1 MTPRAVARALAGRL
15 ATHSIEDAG
24 IEAEVLVRYATGLSR
39 EALYAG
45 EPACTGDL
53 EQLTRRR
60 IAGEPLAYITGT
72 REFYGHTLS
81 VTPDVLIPRQETEI
95 LVEVALAELEAGPGF
110 SVADVGTGSACIATA
125 IALGRK
131 DRGRTVGI
139 DFSVAALR
147 VAHRNTRRLSA
158 DVQLVQSDL
167 AFALGGVDVI
177 VANLPY
183 VPSATIA
190 TLAREVRDREPL
202 LALDGGVDGLDLIRR
217 LIDDCATRLR
227 PRLLA
232 LECDP
237 EQARP
242 ISEALLNGGAH
253 DVAVQKDFASRDR
266 VVTGRWGRE
275 A

>member
-1 MTPRAVARALAGRL
+1 
-15 ATHSIEDAG
+15 
-24 IEAEVLVRYATGLSR
+24 
-39 EALYAG
+39 
-45 EPACTGDL
+45 
-53 EQLTRRR
+53 
-60 IAGEPLAYITGT
+60 
-72 REFYGHTLS
+72 
-81 VTPDVLIPRQETEI
+81 
-95 LVEVALAELEAGPGF
+95 
-110 SVADVGTGSACIATA
+110 
-125 IALGRK
+125 
-131 DRGRTVGI
+131 
-139 DFSVAALR
+139 
-147 VAHRNTRRLSA
+147 
-158 DVQLVQSDL
+158 SDL

-202 LALDGGVDGLDLIRR
+202 LAFDGGVDGLDLIRR

-237 EQARP
+237 EQAHP